1 MSNSENQ
8 HGAKEPHSSC
18 VSPVKLHAMGR
29 KWHLGVA
36 EKNTDATMETF
47 AEVSVRLPL
56 DTVAGGC
63 TGFLFPQM
71 AYQKVHGCPPL
82 QQPFLLN
89 FLMSIAIRSKAKPP

>member
-56 DTVAGGC
+56 DTGRGVHWLLVSPNGI
-63 TGFLFPQM
+63 
-71 AYQKVHGCPPL
+71 QKVHGWPPL
-82 QQPFLLN
+82 QEPFLLN
-89 FLMSIAIRSKAKPP
+89 FLMSIAIRSNKAKPP